1 MTNWQTWVRI
11 NFKSKQTIMTYS
23 AALKRF
29 HEEFGEINSPDELE
43 FAISEFVDILTKEGK
58 TPMTL
63 NTYINAIITYYRDK
77 GVTIP
82 TNKWRRIRRRIL
94 PPSRPSTFDSAG
106 SHEEWK
112 KILTHMSLAGRSL
125 FLFLLSTGCRIG
137 EALQLKI
144 SDLDLESDPPRAYI
158 RPEYTKGG
166 FGGRVVFMTYEAK
179 DAIVQYIQSKFLLKK
194 RTPENIYNPKL
205 RTYMTPSQSYSNKV
219 WDFGYAVAHKMLDNA
234 LRKSGLNK
242 RDPRTGRRLIHIHS
256 TRKFFRSNCGLP
268 DALTHA
274 LMGHA
279 QRAGEE
285 YKAIAMPRLTIFERT
300 ATDKLDI
307 LKLIARSLGVSTE
320 KLDTVLRDAV
330 SFEDATMRIG
340 KLIRDSL
347 RSNKEY
353 AIVEEDY
360 VQTYLLNGW
369 DVAKVLNDGR

>member
-1 MTNWQTWVRI
+1 
-11 NFKSKQTIMTYS
+11 MTYS